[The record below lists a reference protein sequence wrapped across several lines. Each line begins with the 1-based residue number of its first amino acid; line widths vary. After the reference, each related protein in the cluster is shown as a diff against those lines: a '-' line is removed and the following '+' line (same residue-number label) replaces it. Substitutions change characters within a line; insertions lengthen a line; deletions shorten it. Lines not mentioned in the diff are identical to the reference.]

1 MTELEVLDIFYK
13 NFEFFLSKEDIRI
26 LFPLENNLTYTEY
39 LNNVAFLYEAQ
50 KNEFQYNIRF
60 VPIYIEIK
68 EKLKQINNLRIKMS
82 KINQDSSQYA
92 SQSDSQTAAQSAA
105 QTAAQNQEMTK
116 LIGQFQ
122 TLIEEVRTHNDL
134 YFYQEEY
141 VYAHHKMNEFRNNS
155 DAFEDIIQSGGGIT
169 LEQFKQ
175 KIRDKI
181 MRL

>member
-1 MTELEVLDIFYK
+1 MTEVEVVNILYK
-13 NFEFFLSKEDIRI
+13 HFEFFLSKEDIRT

-39 LNNVAFLYEAQ
+39 LNNIAFMYEK
-50 KNEFQYNIRF
+50 KNEDKVFQYNIRF

-68 EKLKQINNLRIKMS
+68 EKLKAIK
-82 KINQDSSQYA
+82 KIL
-92 SQSDSQTAAQSAA
+92 QTEIKSESEQK
-105 QTAAQNQEMTK
+105 QNEKNIKELHEQLKK
-116 LIGQFQ
+116 LIKDSK
-122 TLIEEVRTHNDL
+122 THTDL

-141 VYAHHKMNEFRNNS
+141 IYAHHKMNEFRNNS
-155 DAFEDIIQSGGGIT
+155 DAFDFENDLLYGGGITLT

>member
-1 MTELEVLDIFYK
+1 MTEIEVLDILYK
-13 NFEFFLSKEDIRI
+13 HFEFFLSKEDIRN

-39 LNNVAFLYEAQ
+39 LNNVAKIYETP
-50 KNEFQYNIRF
+50 KEDIFQYNIKF

-68 EKLKQINNLRIKMS
+68 EKLKAIK
-82 KINQDSSQYA
+82 KIVETEIK
-92 SQSDSQTAAQSAA
+92 SQSEHTENENSLKELNKQLTQLIKDSQNHT
-105 QTAAQNQEMTK
+105 
-116 LIGQFQ
+116 
-122 TLIEEVRTHNDL
+122 DL

-141 VYAHHKMNEFRNNS
+141 VYAHHKMNEFRNNP
-155 DAFEDIIQSGGGIT
+155 DAFEKLFHGGGNLT